1 MSTQES
7 EELASKLEAVAENLH
22 TVQAQSLEALQ
33 GSVEEANRKASENW
47 DLFLRARAEGD
58 NIRRR
63 AVLDVEAAHKYGI
76 EKFARE
82 LLAVVDSLEQGL
94 TMTATLGLELEQG
107 SVQSLREGAELTHK
121 LLLGLLEKFGIQ
133 ALDPI
138 GQVFDPEKHEALSTQ
153 ADASVEANQVLIV
166 LQKGYSLHDRLL
178 RPARVIVSRKPEEHA

>member
-7 EELASKLEAVAENLH
+7 EELTSKLEAAVEDLH
-22 TVQAQSLEALQ
+22 TVQTQSLEALE
-33 GSVEEANRKASENW
+33 SALEEAKHKASENW

-63 AVLDVEAAHKYGI
+63 AILDVEGAHKYGI

-82 LLAVVDSLEQGL
+82 LLGVVDSLEQGL
-94 TMTATLGLELEQG
+94 TITATLGLEQG
-107 SVQSLREGAELTHK
+107 TAQSLIEGAELTYK
-121 LLLGLLEKFGIQ
+121 MLLSRLEKFGIQ

-138 GQVFDPEKHEALSTQ
+138 GQAFDPEKHEALSTQ
-153 ADASVEANQVLIV
+153 PDASVEPNKVLIV

-178 RPARVIVSRKPEEHA
+178 RPARVIVSRQPEENV

>member
-7 EELASKLEAVAENLH
+7 EELASKLEAAAEDLNAG
-22 TVQAQSLEALQ
+22 QAQSLEAQQSAL
-33 GSVEEANRKASENW
+33 EEAKHKASENW

-82 LLAVVDSLEQGL
+82 LLGVVDSLEQGL
-94 TMTATLGLELEQG
+94 TMTATLGLEQG

-121 LLLGLLEKFGIQ
+121 MLLSLLEKFGIQ
-133 ALDPI
+133 ALDPV
-138 GQVFDPEKHEALSTQ
+138 GEAFDPEKHEALSTQ
-153 ADASVEANQVLIV
+153 PDASVEPNQVLIV

-178 RPARVIVSRKPEEHA
+178 RPARVIVSRKPEENA